1 MKKYIFKFIISL
13 SVLIVAVSC
22 GNSEG
27 NSKET
32 GGNGAKSDSTANN
45 GGTQVSLAQFEGS
58 DMELGKMQE
67 NTFPVTVDATGMIDV
82 PPENKAIISSFADGY
97 VKETPLL
104 IGDQV
109 KKGQFLVSLENP
121 DYVQMQQDYLDAM
134 EQMKYL
140 KSEYDRQKALI
151 EENITSE
158 KNYLKAESEYKRN
171 LSKYQSMRKKL
182 QMLNLNPQSV
192 ENRNISSIIRIYAPI
207 SGSITE
213 MKINKGMYV
222 SAADELMRIIDTD
235 HLHLELNVFEKDVM
249 KLKKGQ
255 EIRFSIP
262 EASTDTIEGEVHLV
276 GTAINEEKRTVKV
289 HGHFK
294 DEDQKTN
301 FATGMFVEA
310 EIITDQKNAN
320 ALPTQSIVSLD
331 DTNYVLVLQKKTDS
345 SYVFRRREVM
355 TGNAF
360 NGFTIIK
367 NTSDF
372 KNDDQFLTK
381 GAFPLIKED

>member
-1 MKKYIFKFIISL
+1 MKKYIFKSIVSL
-13 SVLIVAVSC
+13 FVLILVSSC
-22 GNSEG
+22 GNSEEK
-27 NSKET
+27 NDTSSKDDAT
-32 GGNGAKSDSTANN
+32 AKNE
-45 GGTQVSLAQFEGS
+45 GTKVSLAQFEGS
-58 DMELGKMQE
+58 DMELGRMEE
-67 NTFPVTVDATGMIDV
+67 NTFPVTVEATGMIDV
-82 PPENKAIISSFADGY
+82 PPDNKAIISSFADGY
-97 VKETPLL
+97 VKKNPLL
-104 IGDQV
+104 IGDRV

-158 KNYLKAESEYKRN
+158 KNYLKAESGYKRN
-171 LSKYQSMRKKL
+171 LSKYQSLRKKL
-182 QMLNLNPQSV
+182 QMLNLDPQAV
-192 ENRNISSIIRIYAPI
+192 ENGTISSTVRIYAPI
-207 SGSITE
+207 SGSIAE
-213 MKINKGMYV
+213 MNINKGMYV

-235 HLHLELNVFEKDVM
+235 HLHIELNVFEKDVM

-255 EIRFSIP
+255 EIRFIIP
-262 EASTDTIEGEVHLV
+262 EASTDTIEGKVHLV

-294 DEDQKTN
+294 DEEQKTN

-310 EIITDQKNAN
+310 GIITDQDNAK

-331 DTNYVLVLQKKTDS
+331 DTDYVLVLQKKTDS
-345 SYVFRRREVM
+345 GYVFTRREVM
-355 TGNAF
+355 TGDAF

-372 KNDDQFLTK
+372 KQDDQFLTK
-381 GAFPLIKED
+381 GAFPLIKEE

>member
-13 SVLIVAVSC
+13 SVLVLAVSC

-27 NSKET
+27 NST
-32 GGNGAKSDSTANN
+32 GADGNGAKSDSTANN
-45 GGTQVSLAQFEGS
+45 GGTKVSLAQFKGS
-58 DMELGKMQE
+58 DMELGKMKE

-82 PPENKAIISSFADGY
+82 PPENKAIISSYADGY

-182 QMLNLNPQSV
+182 QMLNLNPQAV
-192 ENRNISSIIRIYAPI
+192 ENGTISSIIRIYAPI

-213 MKINKGMYV
+213 MKISRGMYV

-235 HLHLELNVFEKDVM
+235 HLHLELNVFEKDLM

-262 EASTDTIEGEVHLV
+262 EASTNTIEGEVHLV
-276 GTAINEEKRTVKV
+276 GMAINEEKRTVRV

-310 EIITDQKNAN
+310 EIITDQKNAK
-320 ALPTQSIVSLD
+320 ALPSQSMVSLD

-345 SYVFRRREVM
+345 SYVFKRREVM
-355 TGNAF
+355 TGNSF